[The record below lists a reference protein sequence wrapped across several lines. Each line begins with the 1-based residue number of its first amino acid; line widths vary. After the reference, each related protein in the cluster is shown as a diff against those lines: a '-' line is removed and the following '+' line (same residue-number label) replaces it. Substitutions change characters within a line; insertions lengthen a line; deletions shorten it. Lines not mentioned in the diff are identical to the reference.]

1 MLKSKVGMLAVAWLL
16 LLCGYNV
23 LGQCGVGLPA
33 VDRYCNK
40 QNVVYELAPNANEK
54 YHWYYKDTLT
64 GLDVDYGYANT
75 YVSPYKYPY
84 KDTPGNKQAD
94 SMGML
99 IYTKYQKEVTLG
111 PTPSIPASFSSTPST
126 VGSLSM
132 TLGSTTDY
140 VLNKIT
146 LVVFSYYINPT
157 GNYNFTVAL
166 DDNIGATANSSKS
179 FTIAGSTA
187 VGGKIGTSNFYA
199 ITLDLGFDVKAA
211 SNQVLTVNDA
221 NGLGVFNLGTASTDL
236 LSNYSLSSGAENLTL
251 NYGTNKPGIFNYD
264 VTFKCPIQTVQ
275 AQYEFDP
282 SKCCFDGKPQGLGI
296 GASTGYTFANSKG
309 ETTILLAAPIA
320 TTLRAIGISD
330 TSYFKWTYNASA
342 AGSGK
347 GVDELNANATGTY
360 TLQAS
365 SKVAFINDP
374 NCYSTSKVVIDEKL
388 LKIIKPSDTVCVGST
403 IQLSAQNAALNTQWL
418 PTTGFKNNT
427 GNPNNFSPASVQKY
441 VVTVKSTVVK
451 DNKISNGNF
460 SNAAGTLGQGTA
472 YTVSADLNNDGRLNI
487 INSTS
492 ATNNN
497 QLAKCPDH
505 TSNSKTDN
513 YLAVNAAN
521 SGTGNEYD
529 RQVWGQTVSVTAGQ
543 TYTFSSFIANL
554 NKKADPASPTT
565 GNNDDTYDASFKV
578 SNIKYYINYG
588 SGFVPMFATAV
599 PTNGAICNWKEVSQ
613 SWTAPATGNVTL
625 RIVETSAGYAA
636 GNEFAIDDISF
647 GILSEQQD
655 TVSIKAKNC
664 LKLDASGMCHDDTLA
679 TLYANIQ
686 NGFIDKWR
694 NISASQTSTIYNP
707 IEDSTKV
714 RLRNNELSYEVT
726 AYVPAANQIING
738 DFEDGNVGFN
748 TSYSFGTTSL
758 GPGGYIIT
766 KKVTDVVDNKQY
778 YAPIVDHT
786 YNDGTGNMM
795 VIDQQEMAGTL
806 AWEQSV
812 NVIAGTT
819 YDFQMYFANIMSPF
833 YTTAATRKDTCFSGA
848 KDQSLWSSPLIDT
861 CARKARM
868 ELVLDPEAKAGT
880 TVRTLAT
887 TKSYDANWYL
897 FRATYTAT
905 TTTTI
910 KIQFLDLA
918 PKNTVYSS
926 GGTDFAI
933 DDISFTPR
941 TNITLKD
948 TVRLTCVLPVSF
960 INFEGK
966 SLGQQTNLTWSMAH
980 AVSGL
985 FLIEKS
991 YDGIHFS
998 TVGSLTPQANQ
1009 RHFSYIDFAEGVD
1022 ANLIYRIKL
1031 IEQNGEVSYSRAIS
1045 IKPSLDEEA
1054 FLVPNP
1060 VQFGEN
1066 LNIHLS
1072 AYTSDEPLMAEVYEV
1087 SAKHLKSTQVF
1098 FENGVGTL
1106 PTKGLVKGLYL
1117 LSINTGDVVV
1127 QKKFVVW

>member
-1 MLKSKVGMLAVAWLL
+1 MLKSRAEILTMAILSLFCL
-16 LLCGYNV
+16 ENV
-23 LGQCGVGLPA
+23 WGQCGMGLPV

-40 QNVVYELAPNANEK
+40 QSVVHELSPNANEK
-54 YHWYYKDTLT
+54 YRWYYKDTLT

-94 SMGML
+94 STAML
-99 IYTKYQKEVTLG
+99 IYTKYQKEVALS
-111 PTPSIPASFSSTPST
+111 PTPSLPTTFSSTPST
-126 VGSLSM
+126 ASTLSM
-132 TLGSTTDY
+132 TLGATTDY

-157 GNYNFTVAL
+157 GSYNFTVAL
-166 DDNIGATANSSKS
+166 DDNIGTTTNFSKS
-179 FTIAGSTA
+179 FSISGSTA
-187 VGGKIGTSNFYA
+187 IGGKIGTSNFYA

-211 SNQVLTVNDA
+211 SNQILTVNDV
-221 NGLGVFNLGTASTDL
+221 NGLGIFNLGTASTDL
-236 LSNYSLSSGAENLTL
+236 QASYSVASGTENLTL
-251 NYGTNKPGIFNYD
+251 NYGANKPGIFNYD

-275 AQYEFDP
+275 AQYEFDA
-282 SKCCFDGKPQGLGI
+282 SKCCFEGKPQGLGI

-309 ETTILLAAPIA
+309 ETTILLSAPIA

-330 TSYFKWTYNASA
+330 TSYFKWTYNANA
-342 AGSGK
+342 ASSGK
-347 GVDELNANATGTY
+347 GIDALNANAIGTY

-365 SKVAFINDP
+365 SKAAFINDP
-374 NCYSTSKVVIDEKL
+374 NCYSTSKVIIDEKL
-388 LKIIKPSDTVCVGST
+388 LKIIKPSDTVCVGSA
-403 IQLSAQNAALNTQWL
+403 IQLFAQNAALNTQWL
-418 PTTGFKNNT
+418 PATGFKNNT
-427 GNPNNFSPASVQKY
+427 ANPTSFNPSSVQNY

-451 DNKISNGNF
+451 NNKITNGNF
-460 SNAAGTLGQGTA
+460 SNAAGAIGQGA
-472 YTVSADLNNDGRLNI
+472 VYTVSADLGNDGRVNI
-487 INSTS
+487 INSTA

-505 TSNSKTDN
+505 TSNSKTEG

-521 SGTGNEYD
+521 NGTGNEYD
-529 RQVWGQTVSVTAGQ
+529 RQVWGQTVSVTAGE
-543 TYTFSSFIANL
+543 TYTFSSFVANL
-554 NKKADPASPTT
+554 NKKADPNSPTS
-565 GNNDDTYDASFKV
+565 GNNDDTYDAGFKV

-588 SGFVPMFATAV
+588 GGFVPMFTTAV
-599 PTNGAICNWKEVSQ
+599 PTHGAVCSWKEVSQ
-613 SWTAPATGNVTL
+613 SWTAPTTGNVTL

-647 GILSEQQD
+647 GTLSEQQD

-664 LKLDASGMCHDDTLA
+664 LKLDAKGVCRGDTLA
-679 TLYANIQ
+679 SLYANIQ

-694 NISASQTSTIYNP
+694 NISNTQTSTIYNP

-714 RLRNNELSYEVT
+714 ALRNNELTYEVT

-758 GPGGYIIT
+758 GPGGYLIT

-786 YNDGTGNMM
+786 YGDGTGNMM

-806 AWEQSV
+806 AWEQNV

-833 YTTAATRKDTCFSGA
+833 YTTASTRKDTCFSGA
-848 KDQSLWSSPLIDT
+848 KDQTQWSSPLIDT

-887 TKSYDANWYL
+887 TKAYDANWYL

-910 KIQFLDLA
+910 KIQFVDLL

-948 TVRLTCVLPVSF
+948 TVHLTCVLPVSF
-960 INFEGK
+960 LSFDGHIQDQDAYLIWN
-966 SLGQQTNLTWSMAH
+966 MAH
-980 AVSGL
+980 AVTGS

-991 YDGIHFS
+991 YDGIHFN
-998 TVGSLTPQANQ
+998 TVAAVMPQGQ
-1009 RHFSYIDFAEGVD
+1009 QSYFSYRDPLRETRT
-1022 ANLIYRIKL
+1022 NLIYRIKW
-1031 IEQNGEVSYSRAIS
+1031 QDQTGDVSYSKAIS
-1045 IKPSLDEEA
+1045 LKSLQIEEG

-1060 VQFGEN
+1060 VSDGEN
-1066 LNIHLS
+1066 INIHLDT
-1072 AYTSDEPLMAEVYEV
+1072 YTSDEALKVEIYDV
-1087 SAKHLKSTQVF
+1087 SAKHLISKEVY
-1098 FENGVGTL
+1098 FENGLGIL
-1106 PTKGLVKGLYL
+1106 PIKGFSKGVYL
-1117 LSINTGDVVV
+1117 LRINTGDLIV
-1127 QKKFVVW
+1127 QKKFAVQ